1 MRLTEILVAS
11 LIALVVAG
19 AFFAGLSTDFA
30 TFSQGLNN
38 IINTLQG
45 RTSTGQFASY
55 PGNAPAVPGLAIQ
68 G

>member
-1 MRLTEILVAS
+1 MRTAEILVAI
-11 LIALVVAG
+11 LIGLLIAG
-19 AFFAGLSTDFA
+19 AFYAGLSTDFG

-45 RTSTGQFASY
+45 RTASGQFASY
-55 PGNAPAVPGLAIQ
+55 PTNAPNVPGLNVQ